1 MRNRFLHR
9 GYPSKT
15 LEQSVEQA
23 LQTPRSELL
32 TKRKKDVKPARL
44 CFVSDFN
51 HCSKETKQII
61 LKHWPVLQMEPML
74 QNITTNPPL
83 FAHRRAPTLRDK
95 LVHSSSSSP
104 DRSTWL
110 SLKGNYRCGR
120 CAQCNNTTNCKFF
133 SHPLTGKKY
142 KQKSFI
148 NCNSTNVV
156 YMLTC
161 PCGKAYVGQ
170 TKRCLKTR
178 ISEHKT
184 AIRTGNIDYSMAKHY
199 LEAQH
204 GSPSSLRFVGLE
216 QVALTTRGGNL
227 PKMLSQR
234 EMYWIFELNP
244 MQPQGLNDDFSYK
257 PFL

>member
-1 MRNRFLHR
+1 MKNRFLHR
-9 GYPSKT
+9 GYPSDI
-15 LEQSVEQA
+15 LEQSANQA
-23 LQTPRSELL
+23 RQTPRSDLL
-32 TKRKKDVKPARL
+32 TKCKKDKKPSRL
-44 CFVSDFN
+44 YFVSDFN
-51 HCSKETKQII
+51 YCSKQIKQII

-74 QNITTNPPL
+74 HNVTTHPPL

-95 LVHSSSSSP
+95 LVHSSSSP

-142 KQKSFI
+142 KHRSFI
-148 NCNSTNVV
+148 NCNSTNVI

-161 PCGKAYVGQ
+161 LCGKAYIGQ
-170 TKRCLKTR
+170 TKRCLKIR

-184 AIRTGNIDYSMAKHY
+184 AIRTGNTDYAMAKHY

-204 GSPSSLRFVGLE
+204 GSASSLRFVGVE
-216 QVALTTRGGNL
+216 QVTTTRGGNV
-227 PKMLSQR
+227 PKVLSQR
-234 EMYWIFELNP
+234 EMFWIYELNT
-244 MQPQGLNDDFSYK
+244 MQPQGLNDFSSFK